1 MTIAT
6 VSSKG
11 WIVIPKEI
19 RDRLGLKPGDKVQVI
34 DYGAIYIVPALK
46 DPAKEMRGMFK
57 NGPSLTAGLLQD
69 RRVEREREEQKVARR
84 NKPGRKAS

>member
-19 RDRLGLKPGDKVQVI
+19 RDRFGIKPGDKVQVI
-34 DYGAIYIVPALK
+34 D
-46 DPAKEMRGMFK
+46 
-57 NGPSLTAGLLQD
+57 
-69 RRVEREREEQKVARR
+69 
-84 NKPGRKAS
+84 